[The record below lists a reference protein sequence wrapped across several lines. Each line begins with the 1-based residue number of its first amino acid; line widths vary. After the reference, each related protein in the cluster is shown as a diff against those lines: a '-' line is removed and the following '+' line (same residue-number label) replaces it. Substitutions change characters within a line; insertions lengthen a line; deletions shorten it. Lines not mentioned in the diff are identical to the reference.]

1 VSALG
6 LATVGVPHP
15 AIVADY
21 AATGERLGPLLAR
34 LRSSPTYAEDMRGRP
49 DESHRPRP
57 ETMRRFL
64 AVLDERHGGAP
75 GWLDAHGFGDDD
87 RAALRERLVA

>member
-1 VSALG
+1 
-6 LATVGVPHP
+6 
-15 AIVADY
+15 
-21 AATGERLGPLLAR
+21 
-34 LRSSPTYAEDMRGRP
+34 MRGRP

-57 ETMRRFL
+57 ETMSRFL
-64 AVLDERHGGAP
+64 AVLDGRHGGAP